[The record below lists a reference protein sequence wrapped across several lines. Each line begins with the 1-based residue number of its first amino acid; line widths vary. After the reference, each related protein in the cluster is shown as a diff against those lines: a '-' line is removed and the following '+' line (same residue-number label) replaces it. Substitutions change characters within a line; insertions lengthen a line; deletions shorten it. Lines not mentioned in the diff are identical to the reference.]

1 MIFII
6 KYRAAFLECYNKE
19 FEKRRDLYLEQK
31 SKKEE
36 LFREIEQ
43 LKTSKRLIENKLSK
57 SKISSKF
64 SKFPL
69 KIEIGLQKAV
79 LNDRKE
85 INEKLIHKE
94 QLGVFF
100 KVDNGK
106 EYFDSLVVQNL
117 FNPTWTD
124 SFKLS
129 VMNESELVFF
139 QLILCDK
146 LSDTERVLDSFDI
159 RANEIAHSLETCKYY
174 NETIITNNQNIYEL
188 VVKKKGDEKSK
199 LKIIQKKIE
208 KKNLVFS
215 RLNQLH
221 TIAKENM
228 ENLISKKG
236 MDLIKEW
243 GLMNRKNNF
252 MQDSKAKKMKE
263 EEKKFQTPKKAKSS
277 KIHQVFSEEPKTT
290 REGFIGLKVD
300 PKKFRD
306 ALEEVKNEKG
316 LSQVKFIL

>member
-57 SKISSKF
+57 SKILSKF

-124 SFKLS
+124 RFKLS

-159 RANEIAHSLETCKYY
+159 RANEIAHSFETCKYY

-263 EEKKFQTPKKAKSS
+263 EEKKFQTPKKANSL
-277 KIHQVFSEEPKTT
+277 KIHQNFSEEPKTT

-300 PKKFRD
+300 SKKFRD

-316 LSQVKFIL
+316 LSQVKFTL